1 MNCKTSNFPSTDY
14 HYYIYKR
21 ELVERERE
29 ERDMHRERVSRKT

>member
-21 ELVERERE
+21 ELRETEREG
-29 ERDMHRERVSRKT
+29 ERYAEKKSKP